1 MNEWAHWFS
10 AQGHDW
16 IQSVGI
22 VGGLVFTALA
32 LRADTKSRR
41 AENLIRITENH
52 RDLWTRFDAVP
63 TLRRVLDPHPDLDA
77 QPITHEEA
85 RFVQFMILHLHTT
98 FHLARSGL
106 YQQPKSIKDDVRSLL
121 TFPVPRNVW
130 GALKAFQDQEFVEF
144 VESALRTETQ
154 SGDSP
159 HSKGD

>member
-10 AQGHDW
+10 AHGHDW

-22 VGGLVFTALA
+22 IGGLVFTALA

-63 TLRRVLDPHPDLDA
+63 TLQRVLDPHPDLA
-77 QPITHEEA
+77 ATPITHEEA

-98 FHLARSGL
+98 FQLAKVGL
-106 YQQPKSIKDDVRSLL
+106 YRQPATIEEDVRSLL
-121 TFPVPRNVW
+121 SFPLPKAVW
-130 GALKAFQDQEFVEF
+130 KSLKEFQDEDFVEF
-144 VESALRTETQ
+144 IEKAVR
-154 SGDSP
+154 DSRR
-159 HSKGD
+159 